1 MLASPLLHLQHFAPI
16 LHYLPIMFSMYIIHL
31 YIISVIC
38 LLIFPGIISTSKKFN
53 KRGSRNRQEQNDS
66 GDSKSLKAIIK
77 VKKFFKKWQALKY
90 RQYLIKIKSET
101 GSIKLKNKT
110 VVFPQKEK
118 HAVVTLKHVPLRTFL
133 AP

>member
-53 KRGSRNRQEQNDS
+53 KRGSRNMQEQNDS
-66 GDSKSLKAIIK
+66 GDLKSLKANIK
-77 VKKFFKKWQALKY
+77 VKKFFKKW
-90 RQYLIKIKSET
+90 
-101 GSIKLKNKT
+101 
-110 VVFPQKEK
+110 
-118 HAVVTLKHVPLRTFL
+118 
-133 AP
+133 